1 MNKYDNEPYKFYND
15 LCEAAELIQQRWP
28 TDSAFAEVLCAIAGK
43 FSEEG
48 STSQQDEFL
57 RQIKQLHTT
66 CENCGTSEL
75 ELEIKGGCSLT
86 FTNYGGSLL
95 CPNCIPEL

>member
-1 MNKYDNEPYKFYND
+1 MNKYDNEPYRFYND
-15 LCEAAELIQQRWP
+15 LCEAAELIEKRWP

-48 STSQQDEFL
+48 STSEQESFL
-57 RQIKQLHTT
+57 TEIKQLHTR

-75 ELEIKGGCSLT
+75 ELEIKGGLSVS
-86 FTNYGGSLL
+86 FSQYKGAPL
-95 CPNCIPEL
+95 CQNCIPEE